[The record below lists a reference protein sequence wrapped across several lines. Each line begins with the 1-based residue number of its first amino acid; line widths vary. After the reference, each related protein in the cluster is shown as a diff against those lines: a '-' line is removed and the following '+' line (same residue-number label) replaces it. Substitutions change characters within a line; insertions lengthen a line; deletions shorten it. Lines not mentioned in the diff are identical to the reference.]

1 MAATPVT
8 RLDPGLRR
16 GSEHVKSLGAQATGN
31 ASVTARWRLA
41 DGTILTIALDLSDNP
56 TPLPP
61 APLVPSEA
69 EASAASQRTES
80 PPSPFVPS
88 EVEAQAAGA
97 PLFTTDNRFIAW
109 LE

>member
-1 MAATPVT
+1 M
-8 RLDPGLRR
+8 
-16 GSEHVKSLGAQATGN
+16 
-31 ASVTARWRLA
+31 
-41 DGTILTIALDLSDNP
+41 
-56 TPLPP
+56 
-61 APLVPSEA
+61 PSEA